1 MPWFGSC
8 LAAARVPDAQLVGR
22 RTSAAALTAV
32 YGIPLPF
39 SGPRFASSTPGGGSA
54 GALSATVSFVGLGP
68 GNDGPLV
75 VVEPNPVGPLANSS
89 VCPVGVGAVLCQG
102 FMIQVRGLRACVDCR
117 VRSPA
122 PLPLASSLQGSD
134 GVWYNAS
141 AVVAVSPPSSIVLSA
156 PEAPKGLSAVATAS
170 GWSLWP
176 ITLLYSAGGLPAFPW
191 NETVG

>member
-1 MPWFGSC
+1 MPWLAS

-22 RTSAAALTAV
+22 RTSAAVLTAV

-39 SGPRFASSTPGGGSA
+39 SGPRYASSTPGGGSA

-75 VVEPNPVGPLANSS
+75 VVEPDPIGPLANSS

-122 PLPLASSLQGSD
+122 PLPLASTFAGQRRRVVQCVGGSRRVTPEQHRAFSPGGTEGPLGSRDCERVEPLAHHASL
-134 GVWYNAS
+134 
-141 AVVAVSPPSSIVLSA
+141 L
-156 PEAPKGLSAVATAS
+156 
-170 GWSLWP
+170 GWWP
-176 ITLLYSAGGLPAFPW
+176 ACLPV
-191 NETVG
+191 E